1 MSLFSRK
8 QKVIGDG
15 IFLILFLFLAEN
27 DINGNIAIKHFSK
40 KCVTKSGEDWR
51 QEGELEDN
59 SPARSV
65 EDPAWYSARDGNVS
79 P

>member
-1 MSLFSRK
+1 MK
-8 QKVIGDG
+8 D
-15 IFLILFLFLAEN
+15 
-27 DINGNIAIKHFSK
+27 FSK